1 MTECCG
7 QNKTIPAH
15 AAASKGHNGAL
26 EVLAVS
32 GGDVH
37 VADKDQRTPAL
48 MVACN
53 GHIGALEVLIGA
65 GADMNAADEDG

>member
-1 MTECCG
+1 M
-7 QNKTIPAH
+7 
-15 AAASKGHNGAL
+15 
-26 EVLAVS
+26 
-32 GGDVH
+32 H